1 MTDRFL
7 PYYKWF
13 WQDYRANRKVQR
25 MTYIERGLYRE
36 LLDECWIEGSI
47 PKSISDLADICGCPE
62 EVMANAWQMLSKCF
76 IKVGDKYENEK
87 LNSMRTER
95 DQIRVIRSQAGKAG
109 GQAKVANANK
119 VQANASKCHI
129 EEVEGESE
137 SKGESK
143 KTTKPK
149 NSIEKPMDVS
159 NEVWQDFLVTRK
171 SHKAPLTQT
180 ALNGI
185 RKEGEKI
192 GWSLEDTLKQCCA
205 RNWRS
210 FDSSWVNKSVDQY
223 RPTTYNQPQTPSKTM
238 QGIMLLQQEIDRL
251 NNEGTENEILEN

>member
-47 PKSISDLADICGCPE
+47 PKSISDLADICGCPD

-76 IKVGDKYENEK
+76 IEVNDRYENEK

-109 GQAKVANANK
+109 GQAKIANASKN
-119 VQANASKCHI
+119 VANASKCHI
-129 EEVEGESE
+129 EEGEEE
-137 SKGESK
+137 SKAKAKEK
-143 KTTKPK
+143 KTTNRKIVCQQPV
-149 NSIEKPMDVS
+149 DVT
-159 NEVWQDFLVTRK
+159 NEVWQDFLTTRK
-171 SHKAPLTQT
+171 TLKAAVTQT
-180 ALNGI
+180 ALNNI
-185 RKEGEKI
+185 RSEAVKA
-192 GWSLEDTLKQCCA
+192 GWSMEAALSQICSRGWKGFKAEWVKTEQEKVINKPKSATVDAIMRLERMKSTYAGDDNDTKL
-205 RNWRS
+205 
-210 FDSSWVNKSVDQY
+210 VY
-223 RPTTYNQPQTPSKTM
+223 
-238 QGIMLLQQEIDRL
+238 
-251 NNEGTENEILEN
+251 

>member
-76 IKVGDKYENEK
+76 IEVGDKYENEK

-109 GQAKVANANK
+109 GQAKVANASK

-129 EEVEGESE
+129 EEVEVEAE
-137 SKGESK
+137 SKEESK
-143 KTTKPK
+143 KTTSRKIICDQPL
-149 NSIEKPMDVS
+149 DVS
-159 NEVWQDFLVTRK
+159 DEVWQDFLIARKAKKQAVTK
-171 SHKAPLTQT
+171 T

-185 RKEGEKI
+185 RNEADKA
-192 GWSLEDTLKQCCA
+192 GWSMEAALSQICLRGWGGFKADWVANQQP
-205 RNWRS
+205 RS
-210 FDSSWVNKSVDQY
+210 N
-223 RPTTYNQPQTPSKTM
+223 TYNQPQTPSKTM

-251 NNEGTENEILEN
+251 NNEGIENEILKN

>member
-47 PKSISDLADICGCPE
+47 PKSISDLADICGCPD
-62 EVMANAWQMLSKCF
+62 EVMANAWQMLGKCF
-76 IKVGDKYENEK
+76 IEVGDRYENEK

-109 GQAKVANANK
+109 GQAKIANSSK
-119 VQANASKCHI
+119 SLANASKCHI
-129 EEVEGESE
+129 EEGEGEGESKA
-137 SKGESK
+137 KGK

-149 NSIEKPMDVS
+149 KTCEKPIDVS
-159 NEVWQDFLVTRK
+159 DSVWQDFLIVRK
-171 SHKAPLTQT
+171 SHNAPLTQT
-180 ALNGI
+180 ALDGI

-192 GWSLEDTLKQCCA
+192 NWSLEDTLKQCCA
-205 RNWRS
+205 RNWRG
-210 FDSSWVNKSVDQY
+210 FDISWV
-223 RPTTYNQPQTPSKTM
+223 TNQQSKQLTFNNPPQSKTM
-238 QGIMLLQQEIDRL
+238 QGIMLVQQEIDRL
-251 NNEGTENEILEN
+251 KNEGKSNELLEN